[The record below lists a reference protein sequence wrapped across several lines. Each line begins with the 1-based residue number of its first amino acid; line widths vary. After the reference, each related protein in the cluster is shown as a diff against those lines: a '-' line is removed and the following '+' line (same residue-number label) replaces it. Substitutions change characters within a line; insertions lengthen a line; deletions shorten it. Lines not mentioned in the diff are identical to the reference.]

1 MNDGDA
7 ALNVYQARVRS
18 HQTDLNAAMYHG
30 AYLDLFDDARI
41 ETFRR
46 MGYTYARML
55 AGNWGVFIRT
65 VQCDFHA
72 PAFMDDLISVTV
84 SIPRLTTA
92 TMIARYECRRGAELL
107 VVGENTYVFV
117 DGQRKPLR
125 VPHDLRALIEAVPG
139 PAQSRYVIP
148 TMDQLLFAG
157 ISPVAVTF
165 RPCTVDRVR

>member
-1 MNDGDA
+1 VGISASQRTIAANHLEETFRVMDEGDA

-125 VPHDLRALIEAVPG
+125 VPHDLRALIEQYRDLLN
-139 PAQSRYVIP
+139 PA
-148 TMDQLLFAG
+148 T
-157 ISPVAVTF
+157 
-165 RPCTVDRVR
+165 